1 MINKIN
7 LIGLGDL
14 LTFAESECG
23 YGWNNFHAMLEK
35 DRIIPYNESPLWDLY
50 VGVGI
55 DYGWSPEVSDVINK
69 LCLSYPH
76 AITIDLSDY

>member
-1 MINKIN
+1 MVNNVN

-23 YGWNNFHAMLEK
+23 YGWNNFHTMLEK
-35 DRIIPYNESPLWDLY
+35 DRIIPYNESPLRDLY

-55 DYGWSPEVSDVINK
+55 DYGWSSEVSDVINQ